1 MDLCLA
7 LYLMHNVITFHE
19 LSIWEKWVS
28 FSTSLFENKLVSN
41 GVWKS
46 HNSNVTYFVRALDI
60 IPDQC
65 LLYRNCDIVK
75 GLLSLLFLA
84 TTIYWYICMN
94 TWLFVENTS
103 CYDIVYLKMDFLSVN
118 SSKHGGGMTDT
129 HTTHSVSRSAVV
141 LSRAQCSHA
150 YRAPRLLGRYKYL
163 GFRYLPSSNPPMD
176 KIKHLSSDL
185 SESLV
190 PCNELFLSFYH
201 SQWSAHTLRS
211 N

>member
-1 MDLCLA
+1 MSRTL
-7 LYLMHNVITFHE
+7 
-19 LSIWEKWVS
+19 
-28 FSTSLFENKLVSN
+28 FSAS
-41 GVWKS
+41 
-46 HNSNVTYFVRALDI
+46 ALDI

-65 LLYRNCDIVK
+65 LLYCDCDILK
-75 GLLSLLFLA
+75 GLLSLLFLT
-84 TTIYWYICMN
+84 TTIYICMN
-94 TWLFVENTS
+94 TSWLFVEDTS

-129 HTTHSVSRSAVV
+129 HTHSVSRSAVV

-176 KIKHLSSDL
+176 TIKHLSSDL

-190 PCNELFLSFYH
+190 PCN
-201 SQWSAHTLRS
+201 
-211 N
+211 